1 MLTLV
6 TRSWL
11 LLCFGATVF
20 KVADSGKQGRISW
33 EGFKVFETRKCGMS
47 SSPEIA
53 LSSVC

>member
-20 KVADSGKQGRISW
+20 KVADSGRQGRISW
-33 EGFKVFETRKCGMS
+33 EDFKVFETRKCGMS
-47 SSPEIA
+47 SSPDFA